1 MSGYLDIIFL
11 LVLVVVIFSK
21 LKSALGT
28 GSRGHTAITWTNT
41 ALPSPKRTAAI

>member
-21 LKSALGT
+21 LKSVWEQEPMM
-28 GSRGHTAITWTNT
+28 R
-41 ALPSPKRTAAI
+41 K